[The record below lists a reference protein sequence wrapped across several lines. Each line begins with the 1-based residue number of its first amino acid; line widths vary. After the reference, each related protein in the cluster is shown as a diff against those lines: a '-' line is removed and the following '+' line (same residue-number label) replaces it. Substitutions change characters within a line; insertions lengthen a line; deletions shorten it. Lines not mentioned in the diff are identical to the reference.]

1 MKRNPFVGLR
11 PYAEEDAVNFHG
23 RDKEVES
30 LLEII
35 QKNKLTALVGPP
47 GSGKSSLINAGL
59 IPRLEKGF
67 LGQAGNEWTICKF
80 RPGIS
85 PIENLCYSLVNNG
98 ALTAGGKANTSDYKS
113 YLETIRKYGK
123 IGIVEIYKNSEIY
136 NKKNLLIVI
145 DQLEDIFRFNRY
157 FDHETEGDDDILL
170 EIVSR
175 TVQVKETSIYF
186 LISIQSRYS
195 GDLAQYIRLQEIISK
210 SQYAIQNLG
219 LSGVQ
224 EIIEKNFKSNKIY
237 FDLNTAE
244 YIQDII
250 NSDLSLLPNAQYLFF
265 RLYEELLNR
274 NSEKPTTTVNMTM
287 LNDLGGIENS
297 FFNGLE
303 KFYVK
308 LSDAEKKIFEKTFKA
323 LMSFENERDS
333 EEYETIDKI
342 ALISNLGNV
351 EVSKFI
357 NKLKHEFSEAF
368 ELIPQKITGV
378 VSKERTTYDKEFIF
392 TPNYESHLN
401 WKLKEQWQSE
411 ENTAY
416 KDYKEYSDAAKKHLK
431 EQGSLLISPALDSAL
446 LWKQKPEINS
456 SWAKKYSLDFKTTLE
471 FIDKSNRATQEKIK
485 IEENRRIRVNKLNK
499 LIIVVCC
506 VIIISLSVAAIYFK
520 NLQKEASQL
529 KDKAEKREL
538 AANNAKEKIQ
548 RLQKEQETANIK
560 LTKSA
565 ETNKIL
571 QKKAEKDAKNAL
583 EAEKMARKSELNA
596 IELRNKA
603 QNAEKQAKAEK
614 AIADKEKKKADDAKE
629 KEEQRKK
636 FAITESE
643 FSELR
648 MDLLYDLEFSMVDG
662 EQNIESNSVDRAIE
676 KYNEYIKLSEE
687 LESQDDE
694 SSDLYLLLQTALG
707 FLEGEDKYINTSML
721 FNKMDTGNSSI
732 RTLDVYDGSTI
743 AFGGDDGKLK
753 LVSTKNRQSKMIAN
767 LKNEQIRKVFI
778 RNEQDVFVGTLQGN
792 VYQLNTRSNNED
804 PIIIEKTTAP
814 IRNIFYDTATKS
826 IIIVTDNEIIET
838 KENERKLTE
847 INISAS
853 YYDGERLFFS
863 DGSKL
868 FFYQSGIV
876 NPISIKKSN
885 VQIQTITAIDKN
897 KNKLFLGTN
906 SGQILIYATP
916 SPWGKNTSISYE
928 DKVRSHRTRI
938 TKLLFDS
945 KNDFLFSASLDNQVY
960 KHNLGVKNTESGG
973 ETFKSLRLI
982 GHEKWVWD
990 LTLVRDRNREGK
1002 AIFKLLTADE
1012 NGNLLSW
1019 YVNQDDLADKVKE
1032 LANRK

>member
-11 PYAEEDAVNFHG
+11 PYDDEDAVNFHG
-23 RDKEVES
+23 RDKEVEN

-35 QKNKLTALVGPP
+35 HKNKLTALVGPP

-59 IPRLEKGF
+59 IPRLKKGF
-67 LGQAGNEWTICKF
+67 LGQGGNEWTICKF
-80 RPGIS
+80 RPGVS

-98 ALTAGGKANTSDYKS
+98 ALTSDGKANTSDYKS

-123 IGIVEIYKNSEIY
+123 IGIVEIYKNSEIF
-136 NKKNLLIVI
+136 NKKNLLIII

-157 FDHETEGDDDILL
+157 FDHETEGDDDLLL

-244 YIQDII
+244 YIKDVI

-265 RLYEELLNR
+265 RLYEGLLNR
-274 NSEKPTTTVNMTM
+274 NSEKTATTVNMNM

-303 KFYVK
+303 KFYAK
-308 LSDAEKKIFEKTFKA
+308 LSDAEKKTFEKILKA

-333 EEYETIDKI
+333 EEYETIEKI
-342 ALISNLGNV
+342 AQISNLGNV
-351 EVSKFI
+351 EVAKFI
-357 NKLKHEFSEAF
+357 NQLKHEFSEAF
-368 ELIPQKITGV
+368 ELIPPKITGV
-378 VSKERTTYDKEFIF
+378 VSKKSTTYDKEFIF

-401 WKLKEQWQSE
+401 WELKEQWHNE

-416 KDYKEYSDAAKKHLK
+416 KDYKEYSDAAKKHLQ
-431 EQGSLLISPALDSAL
+431 EQGSLLISPALNSAL

-485 IEENRRIRVNKLNK
+485 IEENRQQRAKKYNKR
-499 LIIVVCC
+499 LIIGGFILIVV
-506 VIIISLSVAAIYFK
+506 LSSFLYKTIQL
-520 NLQKEASQL
+520 NEETSQL
-529 KDKAEKREL
+529 KDEAIADREIVKEFLDKEKLIGKELQSNKDSIKKLYDDVSKKKEEALRAEKKAVDAEKEATSL
-538 AANNAKEKIQ
+538 KEKALIAQKKAVDEKDKADDAKDKADAAKEK
-548 RLQKEQETANIK
+548 A
-560 LTKSA
+560 
-565 ETNKIL
+565 
-571 QKKAEKDAKNAL
+571 DA
-583 EAEKMARKSELNA
+583 
-596 IELRNKA
+596 
-603 QNAEKQAKAEK
+603 
-614 AIADKEKKKADDAKE
+614 AKE

-636 FAITESE
+636 FAVTESE

-662 EQNIESNSVDRAIE
+662 EQNIESNSVDIAIE

-687 LESQDDE
+687 LEGEEDE

-707 FLEGEDKYINTSML
+707 FLEGKDKYINTSML
-721 FNKMDTGNSSI
+721 FNKMDTENSSI
-732 RTLDVYDGSTI
+732 RTLDVYDGTTI

-753 LVSTKNRQSKMIAN
+753 LVSIKNKQSRIIAN

-778 RNEQDVFVGTLQGN
+778 SNEKDVFVGTLSGK
-792 VYQLNTRSNNED
+792 VYQLNTGSNNEN
-804 PIIIEKTTAP
+804 PITIEETTAP
-814 IRNIFYDTATKS
+814 IRNIFYDTAVKS
-826 IIIVTDNEIIET
+826 IIVVTDNEIIDT

-876 NPISIKKSN
+876 YPISINKSN

-906 SGQILIYATP
+906 SGQILIYTTT
-916 SPWGKNTSISYE
+916 SSWGKNTSISYE

-938 TKLLFDS
+938 TKLLYDS

-990 LTLVRDRNREGK
+990 LALVRDRNSEGE
-1002 AIFKLLTADE
+1002 AIYKLLTADE

-1032 LANRK
+1032 LANGQ

>member
-11 PYAEEDAVNFHG
+11 PYVEEDAVNFHG
-23 RDKEVES
+23 RDKEVEN

-59 IPRLEKGF
+59 IPRLQNGF
-67 LGQAGNEWTICKF
+67 LGQAGNEWTICRF

-98 ALTAGGKANTSDYKS
+98 ALTADGKANTSDYKS

-136 NKKNLLIVI
+136 NKKNLLIII

-157 FDHETEGDDDILL
+157 FDYEKEGDDDLLL

-219 LSGVQ
+219 VSGVQ

-244 YIQDII
+244 YIQDVI
-250 NSDLSLLPNAQYLFF
+250 NTDLSLLPNAQYLFF
-265 RLYEELLNR
+265 RLYEGLLNG
-274 NSEKPTTTVNMTM
+274 NSEKTATTVNMSM

-308 LSDAEKKIFEKTFKA
+308 LSDAEKKTFEKILKA

-333 EEYETIDKI
+333 EEYETIEKI

-351 EVSKFI
+351 EIAKFI
-357 NKLKHEFSEAF
+357 NQLKREFSEAF
-368 ELIPQKITGV
+368 ELIPPKITGV
-378 VSKERTTYDKEFIF
+378 VSKESNTYDKKFIF

-401 WKLKEQWQSE
+401 WELKEQWYNE

-416 KDYKEYSDAAKKHLK
+416 KDYKEYSDAARKHLK
-431 EQGSLLISPALDSAL
+431 KQGSLLISPVLDSAL
-446 LWKQKPEINS
+446 LWEQKPEINS
-456 SWAKKYSLDFKTTLE
+456 SWANKYNLDFKTTLE
-471 FIDKSNRATQEKIK
+471 FIHKSNRANQEKIK
-485 IEENRRIRVNKLNK
+485 IEENRRIRTKKINKYIIAGCIVF
-499 LIIVVCC
+499 IIVL
-506 VIIISLSVAAIYFK
+506 LSSAIRFK
-520 NLQKEASQL
+520 ILHNEASEL
-529 KDKAEKREL
+529 KEVAEAKERKANED
-538 AANNAKEKIQ
+538 KEKIEK
-548 RLQKEQETANIK
+548 LKEEQESANK
-560 LTKSA
+560 ELTKSA
-565 ETNKIL
+565 AKNKEL
-571 QKKAEKDAKNAL
+571 QKKAEQKAEDALK
-583 EAEKMARKSELNA
+583 ARKS
-596 IELRNKA
+596 
-603 QNAEKQAKAEK
+603 AEFEKEK
-614 AIADKEKKKADDAKE
+614 ALSAQKLAEDEREKADEEKDKADEAKEKADKAKE

-636 FAITESE
+636 FAITESQ

-662 EQNIESNSVDRAIE
+662 EQNIESNSVDSAIE

-721 FNKMDTGNSSI
+721 LNKMDIENSSI
-732 RTLDVYDGSTI
+732 RTLDVYDGTRI

-753 LVSTKNRQSKMIAN
+753 LVSIKNKESKIIAN
-767 LKNEQIRKVFI
+767 LKDEQIRKIFI

-792 VYQLNTRSNNED
+792 VYQFNTGSNNED

-814 IRNIFYDTATKS
+814 IRNIFYDSAIKS

-847 INISAS
+847 INIAAS
-853 YYDGERLFFS
+853 HYDGERLFFS

-868 FFYQSGIV
+868 FFYQSGTV
-876 NPISIKKSN
+876 YPISINKSN

-916 SPWGKNTSISYE
+916 SSWRKNTSIGYE

-938 TKLLFDS
+938 TKLLYDS

-960 KHNLGVKNTESGG
+960 KHNLGVKNTESGD

-990 LTLVRDRNREGK
+990 LALVRDRNSEGK

-1032 LANRK
+1032 LANRQ